1 MMSCRAHLIIF
12 ATVALMFSY
21 DNYNTAVLSGEAAIR
36 CGINEKED
44 KLGSFTK
51 KALQIQLDR

>member
-1 MMSCRAHLIIF
+1 MSCRAYLIIF
-12 ATVALMFSY
+12 ATVAVTFSY
-21 DNYNTAVLSGEAAIR
+21 ECNNMAVLIGEAAIR